1 MIHDSEIS
9 RFRTPRPRQISVR
22 SPVQAIAHDFTT
34 GQTRLAYPDGSTEG
48 GKILANAQQPGVIY
62 PSIRLRDGQ
71 AILLGA
77 TGNAPALGPADQLIP
92 RKLSDL
98 PGQLKDNQVG
108 YYRGQIWKD
117 PAKKEDK
124 PGTVKTL
131 FATKTATHY
140 RFWIGGDRPQVQ
152 LVWEKAIAELPAG
165 STDLSIFLENTN
177 SSRRQWK
184 AGAIWGNFSAEINPT
199 QFKYWEFSADG
210 AAEFEIAPT
219 LQSGGLNPGFW
230 YDANNWV
237 GFGFSQNAASFWSG
251 GSLFPGRKYDV
262 RQGKISAISIADTDY
277 KLFLENGGI
286 SSEISSDLYGLIQ
299 PDLLGLERGITLSGD
314 RLYLCIQP
322 EPLDKFA
329 DIKLGTP
336 LSFTNAATFFQ
347 TYRRVKRTRTPIP
360 DGEML
365 ASQVVSSYHP

>member
-9 RFRTPRPRQISVR
+9 RFRAPRPRQISAR

-34 GQTRLAYPDGSTEG
+34 GQAKLAYPDGSTEG

-124 PGTVKTL
+124 PGNVKTL

-152 LVWEKAIAELPAG
+152 LVWEKAISEIP
-165 STDLSIFLENTN
+165 SLSQLSLFLDNTG
-177 SSRRQWK
+177 RAKHQWK
-184 AGAIWGNFSAEINPT
+184 AGAIWGRFTTEGINPVN
-199 QFKYWEFSADG
+199 FKYWEFSPSG
-210 AAEFEIAPT
+210 AVEFEIAPSMQ
-219 LQSGGLNPGFW
+219 LPGVDQNRW
-230 YDANNWV
+230 YDANLWV
-237 GFGFSQNAASFWSG
+237 GLGFSQNAAIYLPDAN
-251 GSLFPGRKYDV
+251 LFPGRKYVV
-262 RQGKISAISIADTDY
+262 RRGVTSAITFVDGDGILRLNDADEVNIYAYPILGPGLLGSNRGVTLIADRAY
-277 KLFLENGGI
+277 ICAQSRE
-286 SSEISSDLYGLIQ
+286 
-299 PDLLGLERGITLSGD
+299 
-314 RLYLCIQP
+314 
-322 EPLDKFA
+322 LDKFA
-329 DIKLGTP
+329 EIKVANLLQFTTP
-336 LSFTNAATFFQ
+336 ADFFQ
-347 TYRRVKRTRTPIP
+347 PHRRVKRYATPVP

-365 ASQVVSSYHP
+365 ASQLVSSYHP